1 LKKFGKTTRIAFM
14 TSFSKYDVVVVKF
27 PFASS
32 LKYKARPA
40 IVISSQMYNEKGR
53 DTLLILAVSS
63 NICNKL
69 DFEKEVT
76 QWKSSGLLKP
86 SVFKSAIATIEKESV
101 IKKLGSLTQNDIASV
116 NEMLAKIC

>member
-1 LKKFGKTTRIAFM
+1 
-14 TSFSKYDVVVVKF
+14 
-27 PFASS
+27 
-32 LKYKARPA
+32 
-40 IVISSQMYNEKGR
+40 MYNEKGR